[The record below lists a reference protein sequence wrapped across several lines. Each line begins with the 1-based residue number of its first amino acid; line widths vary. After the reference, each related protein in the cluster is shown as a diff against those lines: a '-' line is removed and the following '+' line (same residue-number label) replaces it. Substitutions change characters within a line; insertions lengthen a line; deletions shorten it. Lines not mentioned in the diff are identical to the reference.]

1 LPDYDAKEVEA
12 KLKARLE
19 EIEKT
24 LSRVTVRADESGD
37 ELADYDQHEGDQGTE
52 TYEQELDETRVA
64 ILGQERSLVQQALQR
79 LAEGK
84 YGICVDCG
92 KEIPAERLK
101 AMPEAIR
108 CLEDQRRFEATH
120 SGETLPSDIP

>member
-12 KLKARLE
+12 RLKSRLE
-19 EIEKT
+19 EIEAT
-24 LSRVTVRADESGD
+24 LARVTVRADESD
-37 ELADYDQHEGDQGTE
+37 AELADYDQHEGDQGTE

-92 KEIPAERLK
+92 KEIPADRLK

>member
-12 KLKARLE
+12 RLKSRLE
-19 EIEKT
+19 EIEAT
-24 LSRVTVRADESGD
+24 LARVTVRADESGA

-92 KEIPAERLK
+92 KEIPADRLK

>member
-1 LPDYDAKEVEA
+1 MPDYDRNEVEA

-19 EIEKT
+19 EIDRT
-24 LSRVTVRADESGD
+24 RGTVDIRDEGQGD
-37 ELADYDQHEGDQGTE
+37 ELADYDQHPGDQGTE
-52 TYEQELDETRVA
+52 TFEQELDETKIA
-64 ILGQERSLVQQALQR
+64 ILDQERSLVEQALER

-108 CLEDQRRFEATH
+108 CVEDQRRFEATH
-120 SGETLPSDIP
+120 GGETLPQDIP

>member
-12 KLKARLE
+12 KLKSRLE
-19 EIEKT
+19 EIEAT
-24 LSRVTVRADESGD
+24 LAHVKVRADELD
-37 ELADYDQHEGDQGTE
+37 AELAHYDQHEADQGTE

-64 ILGQERSLVQQALQR
+64 ILQQERSLVNQALQR

-92 KEIPAERLK
+92 KEIPADRLK

-108 CLEDQRRFEATH
+108 CVEDQRRFEATH

>member
-1 LPDYDAKEVEA
+1 MPDYDAKEVEA

-19 EIEKT
+19 EIETT

>member
-12 KLKARLE
+12 RLKGRLH
-19 EIEKT
+19 EIEAT
-24 LSRVTVRADESGD
+24 LAHVQVKADEFDS
-37 ELADYDQHEGDQGTE
+37 ELADYDQHEADQGTE

-64 ILGQERSLVQQALQR
+64 ILGQERSLVNQALQR
-79 LAEGK
+79 LAEGT
-84 YGICVDCG
+84 YGVCVDCG

-108 CLEDQRRFEATH
+108 CVEDQRRFEATH

>member
-12 KLKARLE
+12 RLKGRLQ
-19 EIEKT
+19 EIEAT
-24 LSRVTVRADESGD
+24 LARVQVKADEFDS
-37 ELADYDQHEGDQGTE
+37 ELADYDQHEADQGTE

-64 ILGQERSLVQQALQR
+64 ILQQERSLVQQALQR
-79 LAEGK
+79 LADGK

-92 KEIPAERLK
+92 KEIPPERLK

-108 CLEDQRRFEATH
+108 CVEDQRRFEATH

>member
-12 KLKARLE
+12 KLKGRLE
-19 EIEKT
+19 ELDGT
-24 LSRVTVRADESGD
+24 LAHIQVRADESD
-37 ELADYDQHEGDQGTE
+37 AELADYDQHEADQGTE

-64 ILGQERSLVQQALQR
+64 ILQQERSLVQQALQR

-108 CLEDQRRFEATH
+108 CVEDQRRFEATH

>member
-1 LPDYDAKEVEA
+1 MPDYDAKEVEA
-12 KLKARLE
+12 RLKGRLQ
-19 EIEKT
+19 EIEAT
-24 LSRVTVRADESGD
+24 LARVDVKGDEFDS
-37 ELADYDQHEGDQGTE
+37 ELADYDQHEADKGTE

-64 ILGQERSLVQQALQR
+64 ILQQERSLVNQALQR
-79 LAEGK
+79 LAEGT

-92 KEIPAERLK
+92 KEIPADRLR